1 MAQNA
6 LIDSAAVSPE
16 DSVVTVIQVISL
28 KDKKNISTHV
38 LPGDRHKEVLAHQHD
53 TLTNTSGSGLV
64 PLPVIM
70 PTSTEDPIYDVSEFS
85 GPEAITK
92 SILDERVI
100 VGKDTV
106 PIVIKEKNFSRFDR
120 GLFNFLFIP
129 KGQWHFS
136 LTASYG
142 ELNTDDVSILSIIK
156 DLDLGGKIYS
166 IKPSVGYFFRN
177 NMELGVQFNYTKG
190 FAHLGNI
197 KVKFDDDLKFDLHD
211 VKYDSS
217 SFGFDIFYR
226 TYIGLSALKRFGF
239 YNEIDFSYSS
249 STSVFERYY
258 TEVLRR
264 TSTST
269 SHFGLN
275 FSPGICIFLMDYVSF
290 HVSFGVFG
298 LYIDREK
305 QITDG
310 VEEGTRTS
318 SGANFK
324 FNLFNINFG
333 IGIHI

>member
-1 MAQNA
+1 MAQTA
-6 LIDSAAVSPE
+6 LSDSAAVSSE

-28 KDKKNISTHV
+28 KDRKNISTHV
-38 LPGDRHKEVLAHQHD
+38 LPGDRHTDVLANQQD
-53 TLTNTSGSGLV
+53 TLSRSAVSGILPVLV
-64 PLPVIM
+64 P
-70 PTSTEDPIYDVSEFS
+70 TEDPIYGISEFS

-106 PIVIKEKNFSRFDR
+106 PIVMKERNFSRFDR

-166 IKPSVGYFFRN
+166 IKPSVGYFFKSN
-177 NMELGVQFNYTKG
+177 HEIGVQFNYTKG

-226 TYIGLSALKRFGF
+226 TYIGLSAAKRFGF

-249 STSVFERYY
+249 SSSVFERYY

-264 TSTST
+264 TQTST

-298 LYIDREK
+298 LYIDKEK

-310 VEEGTRTS
+310 VEEGSRTS